1 MYLSGNGVVKNPAK
15 AVSLFTQAAN
25 KGDITAQTKLGLM
38 YVRGIF
44 VKKDITK
51 GMSLL
56 RSSALK
62 GDKDALYFIEKY
74 NKENIVK

>member
-1 MYLSGNGVVKNPAK
+1 MVLLRTPPK

-38 YVRGIF
+38 YVRGII
-44 VKKDITK
+44 VKQDITK

-62 GDKDALYFIEKY
+62 GDKDALYLIEK
-74 NKENIVK
+74 I

>member
-1 MYLSGNGVVKNPAK
+1 MYLLGNGVVKNPAK
-15 AVSLFTQAAN
+15 AVSFTQAAN

-38 YVRGIF
+38 YVRGII
-44 VKKDITK
+44 VKQDITK

-62 GDKDALYFIEKY
+62 GDKDALYLIEKY
-74 NKENIVK
+74 NKENVVK